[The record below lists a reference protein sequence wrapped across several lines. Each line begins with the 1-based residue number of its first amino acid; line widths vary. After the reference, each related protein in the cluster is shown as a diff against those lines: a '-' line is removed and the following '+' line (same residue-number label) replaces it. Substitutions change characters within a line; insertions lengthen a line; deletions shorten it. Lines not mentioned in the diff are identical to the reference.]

1 MYSSPYAQ
9 LPCNE
14 YVSWSA
20 RIFLTF
26 LPMYLKEVSDRLH
39 ITAALPAGKEPAALT
54 ALES

>member
-1 MYSSPYAQ
+1 MHNCHATNTYRGVHVQ
-9 LPCNE
+9 
-14 YVSWSA
+14 
-20 RIFLTF
+20 FLTF